1 MKRYLVRYWM
11 DGKSHDKVTDDFKK
25 ATELLK
31 TAKQLTDNAG
41 LYEAH
46 YALLMPEE
54 IDYKMSKLQRM
65 KEAKNGKDI

>member
-11 DGKSHDKVTDDFKK
+11 DGKSHDKVTDDFEEAVK
-25 ATELLK
+25 LLK
-31 TAKQLTDNAG
+31 TAKQLTDNSG

-46 YALLMPEE
+46 YALLMPSE
-54 IDYKMSKLQRM
+54 IDYKYNKAKAL